1 MESRSLKKLVEI
13 VSQDKREFL
22 GIRLSRTLLKFL
34 NKIIEDEGIVT
45 DKGEPYSVRYLIED
59 MIIWIL
65 GSEKRLREFI
75 AEMYEVE
82 EDEEEE

>member
-13 VSQDKREFL
+13 VSQDKREFIGL
-22 GIRLSRTLLKFL
+22 RLSKTLLKFL
-34 NKIIEDEGIVT
+34 NAIIEEEGIVT
-45 DKGEPYSVRYLIED
+45 DKGEPYSVRYLIDD

-82 EDEEEE
+82 DDEEE

>member
-59 MIIWIL
+59 MIIWVL